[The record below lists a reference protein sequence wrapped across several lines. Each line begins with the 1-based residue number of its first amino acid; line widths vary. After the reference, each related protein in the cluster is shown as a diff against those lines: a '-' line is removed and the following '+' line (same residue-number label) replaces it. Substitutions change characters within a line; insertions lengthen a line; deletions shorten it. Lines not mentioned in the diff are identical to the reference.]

1 MDEYAYKLDLTSPLR
16 EPLIRAAIQ
25 ALQLPVGSRGLDAG
39 CGIGFQAR
47 LLAEAVGESGHVTGL
62 DLSAD
67 MLAHAQEY
75 TAQAGFADRVS
86 FKEGNVHEL
95 PFEDNS
101 FDWAWSMDCVG
112 YLPQDQVPM
121 LHELARVVR
130 PNGRAAILAWSSE
143 QLLPGHPTLG
153 GAVEGDDHGVGPFEA
168 GMKPAL
174 HFLRA
179 LGWFRTVGFA
189 EPTSR
194 TFAGNAH
201 APLSDELRDGV
212 EAILQMRWPGVEPEL
227 APQDWAEYQSLSQ
240 PESASYILN
249 QPDYYAFF
257 TYSMFSGLV
266 GDKVY

>member
-1 MDEYAYKLDLTSPLR
+1 MR

-112 YLPQDQVPM
+112 YLPLDPAPM
-121 LHELARVVR
+121 LR
-130 PNGRAAILAWSSE
+130 
-143 QLLPGHPTLG
+143 
-153 GAVEGDDHGVGPFEA
+153 
-168 GMKPAL
+168 
-174 HFLRA
+174 
-179 LGWFRTVGFA
+179 
-189 EPTSR
+189 
-194 TFAGNAH
+194 
-201 APLSDELRDGV
+201 
-212 EAILQMRWPGVEPEL
+212 
-227 APQDWAEYQSLSQ
+227 
-240 PESASYILN
+240 
-249 QPDYYAFF
+249 
-257 TYSMFSGLV
+257 
-266 GDKVY
+266 